1 MQLQVC
7 HDAWTWT
14 SVQNWADK
22 WQVVGAQFD
31 GQVTVMVVVYTRVL
45 SALPDADAT
54 EAIFEVEQA

>member
-1 MQLQVC
+1 M
-7 HDAWTWT
+7 
-14 SVQNWADK
+14 QNWADK
-22 WQVVGAQFD
+22 WQVVGAKFD